1 MRYNNVVLFHFKKN
15 LLMVPPTVILYQC
28 YNCLQ
33 GQVVWKLVTDRQN
46 LPLFSHPAALLEYK
60 YNNVQL
66 SLIWPKIYLV
76 YWIHNVFINR
86 MWAIVRW
93 FWVIY
98 TMNFYPC
105 KWTLFIRCVIRKK
118 KYNIHITCSSLHV
131 HQGFQFL
138 NLVTA
143 SFVLFCYSVL
153 LINETN

>member
-76 YWIHNVFINR
+76 YWIHVHNVFINR

-98 TMNFYPC
+98 TMKVDSIYPLRY
-105 KWTLFIRCVIRKK
+105 KKK

>member
-1 MRYNNVVLFHFKKN
+1 MRYNNVVLFHLKKK

-46 LPLFSHPAALLEYK
+46 LPLFSHPTPPHPAALLEYK

-118 KYNIHITCSSLHV
+118 NIIFILHV
-131 HQGFQFL
+131 AHYMYIKAFNF
-138 NLVTA
+138 
-143 SFVLFCYSVL
+143 
-153 LINETN
+153 